1 MNNEI
6 FQQAKQ
12 AFAARDYAEA
22 LKLYSFVLDNGGEPL
37 PAGELGLVHH
47 QMGNCLTKLKKYEE
61 AIEAY
66 SQAAADSE
74 YDACGTVNAN
84 MGMAYAALHDWD
96 GAVKHFEI
104 AVSDRSYKTPY
115 KAYLGMGHALLKQGK
130 SAEAGVA
137 FREAALDET
146 NPDPTK
152 ALLNLGVCFMALNR
166 PADAVASYESAL
178 QFDMTPDVRNKLY
191 ASLGQAYVA
200 TGRMEEAVEAFERAL
215 ADRTY
220 YLSDSAS
227 VDYQRAVGAVSQ
239 GTSEITSSLPMLA
252 DTSGFDVVAAENEVL
267 QSPSA
272 SVPIAPVD
280 EVAAQESG
288 YYFADEFE
296 EGDPSQAQERFFN
309 ASDEELEQWSRGV
322 VKMERKRK
330 SVGLKI
336 FIAILIIL
344 LLAVLAAGALYVL
357 GFGFPQQQDAVVT
370 DLFANPSNAE
380 VYTDGVSDKERDA
393 ILDIIPSGSTVSIDG
408 MNKSMKETTVY
419 ATATLPKGGKAT
431 YKILLKRGPNFVS
444 WKVDDVDL
452 YFASTDSAAASGGAS
467 SGAPAETSAPATSA
481 DVAAPTSPD
490 VAASADEGAGDE
502 AAADEGAA
510 DEGAAD
516 EGASDEEAADE
527 AEAA

>member
-22 LKLYSFVLDNGGEPL
+22 LRLYSFVLDNEGAPLEPGEV
-37 PAGELGLVHH
+37 GLVHH
-47 QMGNCLTKLKKYEE
+47 QMGNCLMKLKKYEE

-66 SQAAADSE
+66 SQAAADSS

-84 MGMAYAALHDWD
+84 MGMAYAALREWD

-104 AVSDRSYKTPY
+104 AVSDRTYPTPY
-115 KAYLGMGHALLKQGK
+115 KAYLGMGNALLKQGK

-137 FREAALDET
+137 FREAALDEA

-152 ALLNLGVCFMALNR
+152 ALLNLGVCFMALGR

-178 QFDMTPDVRNKLY
+178 QFDMTPDVRNKMY

-200 TGRMEEAVEAFERAL
+200 SGRMEEAVEAFERAL

-220 YLSDSAS
+220 FLSDSAS

-239 GTSEITSSLPMLA
+239 GTSEITSSLPVLA
-252 DTSGFDVVAAENEVL
+252 DTSGFDVVTAESEVL

-272 SVPIAPVD
+272 STGIQPVD
-280 EVAAQESG
+280 ERAAQTSE

-296 EGDPSQAQERFFN
+296 EGGDPSKAQERFFN

-322 VKMERKRK
+322 VKLERKRK

-357 GFGFPQQQDAVVT
+357 GFGFPQQQDAVVS
-370 DLFANPSNAE
+370 DLFANPSTAE
-380 VYTDGVSDKERDA
+380 
-393 ILDIIPSGSTVSIDG
+393 
-408 MNKSMKETTVY
+408 
-419 ATATLPKGGKAT
+419 
-431 YKILLKRGPNFVS
+431 
-444 WKVDDVDL
+444 L
-452 YFASTDSAAASGGAS
+452 Y
-467 SGAPAETSAPATSA
+467 P
-481 DVAAPTSPD
+481 
-490 VAASADEGAGDE
+490 
-502 AAADEGAA
+502 
-510 DEGAAD
+510 
-516 EGASDEEAADE
+516 
-527 AEAA
+527 